1 MLSCD
6 VYARMEGVRAGV
18 EAHRARSATV
28 RSARRRSEED
38 EVGWEEEETG
48 SRDLARGRTYG
59 LQFCRMCG
67 PPASEGMTLSSYTNL
82 AGILTRVA
90 RLDLAST
97 LFRLNKSNTVR
108 CGGRSP
114 TDEGDPTRAR
124 RRPRGA
130 QRRLARHT
138 PWASSTRSNPRS
150 HTSSATRTGRARWCV
165 RVRARRVR
173 ATPRLERHAAH
184 QIASSPLVPPA
195 VADPPALLPS
205 STQTFLRSAGLFVT
219 AIVFMRNFGDAMAI

>member
-38 EVGWEEEETG
+38 EVGWEEEEAG

-130 QRRLARHT
+130 QRRARGTHHGRHRHDQIRDRT
-138 PWASSTRSNPRS
+138 PVQRREPGEHGGAFASAPDASE
-150 HTSSATRTGRARWCV
+150 
-165 RVRARRVR
+165 RR
-173 ATPRLERHAAH
+173 P
-184 QIASSPLVPPA
+184 
-195 VADPPALLPS
+195 D
-205 STQTFLRSAGLFVT
+205 
-219 AIVFMRNFGDAMAI
+219 